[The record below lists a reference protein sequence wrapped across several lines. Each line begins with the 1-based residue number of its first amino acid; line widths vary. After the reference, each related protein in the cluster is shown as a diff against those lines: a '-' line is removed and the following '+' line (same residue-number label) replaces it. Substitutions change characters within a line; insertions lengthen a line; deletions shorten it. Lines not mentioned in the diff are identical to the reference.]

1 MNYLKHYILLMRKA
15 EKRGWT
21 KKEQNA
27 KGLYVERHHIFPV
40 SLYGKNK
47 RIVVLTA
54 REHYVAH
61 TLLEKAFVKRYG
73 LHHNKTKKM
82 TWAHIHMKYGV
93 NSLRSCSYVN
103 SVLYEGVRVR
113 LSQQNLGTKLLK
125 ETKEKIS
132 VKRLEGNYSGENC
145 SASIPIRVYYEDGEI
160 LDYYSGISNFHKEY
174 KVDRKIVRDM
184 INGRRE
190 KYKNII
196 KIEKLE
202 KPKKEHKLTTKSKGK
217 SHPNSFPVR
226 LYFADGKIIEWEDGI
241 SNFCSVNTK
250 YIKTALYN
258 LLKGRVSHHR
268 DILKVEKITEDN
280 IEPGPPI
287 IKKYYSKFIIPV
299 RIYFADGR
307 VIDYEK
313 GINNFCSKNPKYN
326 QATLSAVYRGEK
338 NKYKDIVKVERI
350 LENED
355 KEIIPIIK
363 KVRPYRIPIRI
374 YFTDGRVIEEPN
386 GSAEF
391 CRKNPEYKENR
402 INLFRQGIAK
412 SHMDIIKV
420 EEIE

>member
-21 KKEQNA
+21 KKEQND

-61 TLLEKAFVKRYG
+61 ALLEKAFIKRYG
-73 LHHNKTKKM
+73 LRHNKTKKM

-93 NSLRSCSYVN
+93 NSLKPYSYIN
-103 SVLYEGVRVR
+103 SVLYEGVRIR
-113 LSQQNLGTKLLK
+113 LSQQNLGVELSK
-125 ETKEKIS
+125 ETREKIS
-132 VKRLEGNYSGENC
+132 SKRLKGNYSRENC
-145 SASIPIRVYYEDGEI
+145 PTSIPIRVYYENGEI
-160 LDYYSGISNFHKEY
+160 LDYYSGISNFYREY
-174 KVDRKIVRDM
+174 KVDRKIVRDL

-217 SHPNSFPVR
+217 HHPNSSPVR
-226 LYFADGKIIEWEDGI
+226 LYFADGRIIEWEDGI
-241 SNFCSVNTK
+241 SNFCDNHNE
-250 YIKTALYN
+250 YIKSSLYN
-258 LLKGRVSHHR
+258 LLKGKISHHK
-268 DILKVEKITEDN
+268 DILKVEKITDDT

-307 VIDYEK
+307 VIEYEK

-326 QATLSAVYRGEK
+326 QSTLSSLYRKEI

-350 LENED
+350 LENEE

-374 YFTDGRVIEEPN
+374 YFADGRVIEEPN

-391 CRKNPEYKENR
+391 CRKNPQYKQIR
-402 INLFRQGIAK
+402 VNLFRQGIAK